1 MSATTSSFREAYLKA
16 RYRFSLSQV
25 VAELLQKRWMDALVP
40 FVVMVVVLVTF
51 TQLIA
56 GYTSADNLINTA
68 REFGEF
74 GFLVLALTLVVIAG
88 GIDLS
93 IGAIFAISDLVAL
106 ITFVYLGWP
115 LAVVIPVTLLS
126 GGLLAAFNGALIG
139 FLRTR
144 AFLTT
149 LVTMIIFRAVFD
161 IVGQKYASQ
170 LMAGAPSN
178 DTWEW
183 LGSGSVL
190 GVPSNMFVL
199 ILVAIAGHIFLSRS
213 RPGWHLTAIGAGR
226 RAARH
231 AGINIESSLF
241 WTYVGSGVLCSIG
254 GLFYAARLASA
265 GSDTGLNSEIVAIT
279 AVVLGGVSLGG
290 GKGSVGRAM
299 IGATTVLVLTNG
311 VVRLGVVGG
320 MSSVVLGATL
330 LLAVAIDVHWAKHRH
345 KAIARLYVVP
355 TYVSLPKG
363 QSTDEGPFKPNQ
375 RLAKS
380 EAIGLDMVDGPE
392 DVIIDRQGRLYAGV
406 RQGWILRFSGPNFEK
421 REVWSRPGGRPL
433 GMAFDKD
440 DNLIVCVAG
449 MGLYG
454 CREDG
459 STFKLSDETNRSW
472 NKINDDS
479 RLRLADDLDIG
490 PDGRIYFSEATIRY
504 DIHSW
509 ATDALEGR
517 GNGRIIEYDPRN
529 KKTRTIIK
537 NVMFPNGICMSHDGK
552 SFLFASTWGH
562 AVFRYWTEG
571 PKAGTVEPLI
581 TDLPGFADNINRS
594 SDGKYW
600 LALVGMRTPTLDLA
614 MKHPG
619 FRTRMVKEI
628 APDEWLFPNINNG
641 CVCKFDDDG
650 KVSESLWDSGGDSH
664 PTITSM
670 REDRGH
676 LYIGGLYNNRIGRI
690 PLEGSDA
697 SWNGVESYWG
707 KK

>member
-1 MSATTSSFREAYLKA
+1 MSATTSFRQAYLRA
-16 RYRFSLSQV
+16 RYRFSLAQV

-40 FVVMVVVLVTF
+40 FVVMVVVVTTF
-51 TQLIA
+51 TQLIS
-56 GYTSADNLINTA
+56 GYTDVDNLINTG

-74 GFLVLALTLVVIAG
+74 GFLVFALTLVVIGG

-93 IGAIFAISDLVAL
+93 IGAIFALCDLVAL
-106 ITFVYLGWP
+106 VCFVHFKLP
-115 LAVVIPVTLLS
+115 LVAVIPITLIA
-126 GGLLAAFNGALIG
+126 GGALAAVNGILIG

-161 IVGQKYASQ
+161 ILGQKYSQ
-170 LMAGAPSN
+170 ELMSGTPENS
-178 DTWEW
+178 TWEW
-183 LGSGSVL
+183 LGSGSLL
-190 GVPSNMFVL
+190 GIPSNIIALV
-199 ILVAIAGHIFLSRS
+199 IVAIVGHIFLSRS

-231 AGINIESSLF
+231 AGIGIEWTLF
-241 WTYVGSGVLCSIG
+241 WTYVGSGVLCAIG

-290 GKGSVGRAM
+290 GKGSVGRAL

-345 KAIARLYVVP
+345 KAIAKLYVVP
-355 TYVSLPKG
+355 TYLALPPG

-380 EAIGLDMVDGPE
+380 QAIGLDMVDGPE
-392 DVIIDRQGRLYAGV
+392 DCIIDRQGRLYAGV
-406 RQGWILRFSGPNFEK
+406 RQGWILRFSGPNFEN
-421 REVWSRPGGRPL
+421 REVFSKPGGRPL

-440 DNLIVCVAG
+440 DNLIVCLAG

-454 CREDG
+454 IREDG
-459 STFKLSDETNRSW
+459 SVFKLSDETNRSW

-490 PDGRIYFSEATIRY
+490 PDGRVYFSEATIRY
-504 DIHSW
+504 EIHSW

-529 KKTRTIIK
+529 GKTRTIIK
-537 NVMFPNGICMSHDGK
+537 NVLFPNGICMSHDGK
-552 SFLFASTWGH
+552 SFLFAETWKH
-562 AVFRYWTEG
+562 SISRHWVEG
-571 PKAGTVEPLI
+571 PKAGTTEVI
-581 TDLPGFADNINRS
+581 IDNLPGFPDNINRS

-600 LALVGMRTPTLDLA
+600 LALVGMRTPSLDLA
-614 MKHPG
+614 MRFPD

-641 CVCKFDDDG
+641 CVCKFDDAG
-650 KVSESLWDSGGDSH
+650 NVSESLWDSGGTSH

-690 PLEGSDA
+690 PLEGSDP